1 MSDDA
6 FHLTPHDVRA
16 QEFQRTMRG
25 FDPVQVESF
34 KDRLADEVERLIR
47 ERALLEER
55 LRGMVEQLRA
65 FRDRERA
72 MNDALIAAQQLR
84 DDIQAQAGR
93 EAEVLVREAEAEAR
107 AIQEKALQEAALVR
121 RGTEGARRQFSAYL
135 AGFRAL
141 LHRQLT
147 ELEALED
154 GAQAAR
160 EVDGDSPEPSAGAEP
175 A

>member
-34 KDRLADEVERLIR
+34 KDRLADELERLIR

-84 DDIQAQAGR
+84 DDIQSQAGR
-93 EAEVLVREAEAEAR
+93 EAEILVREAGAEAQ
-107 AIQEKALQEAALVR
+107 AIQERALEEAAQVR
-121 RGTEGARRQFSAYL
+121 RSTEGARRQFSAYL

-147 ELEALED
+147 ELESLED
-154 GAQAAR
+154 GVQAAQEAKANVR
-160 EVDGDSPEPSAGAEP
+160 ESPEATESA
-175 A
+175 

>member
-34 KDRLADEVERLIR
+34 KDRVAEELERLIR

-84 DDIQAQAGR
+84 DDIQSQAGR
-93 EAEVLVREAEAEAR
+93 EAEIVVREAGAEAQAITER
-107 AIQEKALQEAALVR
+107 ALHEAALVR
-121 RGTEGARRQFSAYL
+121 RSTEGARRQFSTYL

-147 ELEALED
+147 ELEGLED
-154 GAQAAR
+154 GATAA
-160 EVDGDSPEPSAGAEP
+160 EEAGATAPEPTGGTEP

>member
-6 FHLTPHDVRA
+6 FHLTPHDVRS

-34 KDRLADEVERLIR
+34 KDRVAEELERLIR

-93 EAEVLVREAEAEAR
+93 EAEILVREAGAEAQ
-107 AIQEKALQEAALVR
+107 AIHERALQEAALVQR
-121 RGTEGARRQFSAYL
+121 STEGARRQFSAYL

-147 ELEALED
+147 ELEGLED
-154 GAQAAR
+154 GVQAAN
-160 EVDGDSPEPSAGAEP
+160 EANAKTIEPPGDPEPA
-175 A
+175 